1 MKIEQQARLRNPLI
15 EMKCED
21 IFNLLFLISSD
32 RTEDWTIGFAKLA
45 NALYLK
51 DADQDGYLTG
61 MSLIMIAYSS

>member
-1 MKIEQQARLRNPLI
+1 M
-15 EMKCED
+15 
-21 IFNLLFLISSD
+21 IFLLTKYETKRKYSNMLLH

-61 MSLIMIAYSS
+61 EDLRDKNCLV

>member
-1 MKIEQQARLRNPLI
+1 MTVWIKNRRCFTIS
-15 EMKCED
+15 
-21 IFNLLFLISSD
+21 FLFLISSY

-61 MSLIMIAYSS
+61 MPLIMIA